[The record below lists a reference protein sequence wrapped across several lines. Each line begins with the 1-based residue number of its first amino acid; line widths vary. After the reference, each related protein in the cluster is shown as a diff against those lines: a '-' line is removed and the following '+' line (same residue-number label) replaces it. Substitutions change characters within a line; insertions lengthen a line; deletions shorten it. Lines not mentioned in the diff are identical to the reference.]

1 MTQRLQDSSMFDRTV
16 RAFTIVPLFATGLL
30 SLFAGCGSGDRVE
43 VYPTKGVVLFN
54 GEPMMGGGA
63 ISFVPLDNQLGK
75 AAGGMID
82 KEGRFTM
89 STYDPDD
96 GSMAGKFRVVVMQS
110 TVEEIETVGDTDVE
124 GAEDTS
130 EAFTVPVAKRI
141 PFTYADTA
149 NSPLM
154 TEVKADG
161 PNELTLEL
169 SE

>member
-1 MTQRLQDSSMFDRTV
+1 MFDRTV

-96 GSMAGKFRVVVMQS
+96 GSMAGKFRVIVMQS

>member
-75 AAGGMID
+75 AAGGTID
-82 KEGRFTM
+82 KEGKFTM

-96 GSMAGKFRVVVMQS
+96 GSMAGKFRVIVMQS

-130 EAFTVPVAKRI
+130 GEFTVPVAKRI

-154 TEVKADG
+154 TEVKADE

-169 SE
+169 SK

>member
-1 MTQRLQDSSMFDRTV
+1 MTQRLQEFSMSDRPIRLFPV
-16 RAFTIVPLFATGLL
+16 GPLFALGML
-30 SLFAGCGSGDRVE
+30 SLSAGCGSGDRVE
-43 VYPTKGVVLFN
+43 VYPTKGVVMFN

-63 ISFVPLDNQLGK
+63 ISFVPLDNQMGK

-82 KEGRFTM
+82 KEGKFTM

-96 GSMAGKFRVVVMQS
+96 GSMAGKFRVIVVQS
-110 TVEEIETVGDTDVE
+110 TVEEIETVGDTDAE

-130 EAFTVPVAKRI
+130 AEFTVPVDKRI

-169 SE
+169 SK

>member
-1 MTQRLQDSSMFDRTV
+1 MFDRTV

-82 KEGRFTM
+82 KEGKFTM

-130 EAFTVPVAKRI
+130 GEFTVPVAKRI
-141 PFTYADTA
+141 SFTYADTA